1 MDEEKGIVPET
12 RASKVEASKGGKKAA
27 TNADIKRPG
36 ELATSGADSGVP
48 ASKKI
53 SRLGKPVSKRKQ
65 RKVLPWLVA
74 MVVLAGA
81 GAASYFIWFNNS
93 QNSNAIPAQTST
105 VSASSIVGLSVTS
118 TGQVQAKADLT
129 LTFGAGG
136 TVTQVL
142 LKQGDTV
149 KKGDVLAKIDDRD
162 LQTAVTTAQASL
174 NSAKANYDKLKV
186 GATDIDL
193 QKAQEQLKQAQISAQ
208 KTRSGN
214 ALPTDIKSAQAQ
226 VESAKAR
233 LALDKQGGSD
243 YDKAAAQASVSS
255 AQANLSSAQAKLDTL
270 LAGPDAATISAAQVK
285 YDQAVSSLDKTKS
298 NLYASVVNAQV
309 SRDQSLNAL
318 KTAQDSYSSIYNNNH
333 NPDGTIKSGVKDA
346 DITKE
351 TTAQRTLQDAQGA
364 YNKADVALN
373 DAKVNYDAGIRNAQS
388 SADDAKVQ
396 LDKVKAGPTAADIST
411 ARASVDQATAS
422 LNNAQSSLA
431 KLTPTD
437 STIASDQAS
446 LDSALANLAKLT
458 SGGTASD
465 IEVADSNV
473 KLQELTLQ
481 NLKNGTTSSDLAVAQ
496 SQLDSAQANFD
507 KAKAQLTNALI
518 VAPFDGIIS
527 SLPLVVGQVVGASTT
542 AAQIVDISELHADVN
557 VGESDIAKIKLGMG
571 VTLNFDSIAN
581 RSFTGKV
588 TFISPKAVVQSN
600 VVSYLVTVTMDGQGK
615 NSLQDAYPDQYQ
627 KYLAAIQQNLRQG
640 RPGAAATTDAA
651 QSPGVITPEVAQSPS
666 ATTAGGQGRQ
676 GGQGTAGRQGGQG
689 ANAVGTVTGAVGTPG
704 TTTGGQS
711 AAAGAAQFQ
720 AQTAQLR
727 TQLGFCGYIPS
738 FGGGNQQQIQPKIG
752 MTSSVIFCLDVKA
765 GVLSVPTRAIKTET
779 VDGKVNRY
787 VQVQDTNGSTVKK
800 SVTLGLQGDS
810 ATEVTGGDLKEGDK
824 VVLTVTVTTR
834 TNTNNAANPFGGTG
848 GGAIPGG
855 GGRAGG

>member
-12 RASKVEASKGGKKAA
+12 KASKIETAKGGKKVAS
-27 TNADIKRPG
+27 NADIKRPG
-36 ELATSGADSGVP
+36 ELATSGADSGEP
-48 ASKKI
+48 AGKKI
-53 SRLGKPVSKRKQ
+53 SRLGKPVSKRKR
-65 RKVLPWLVA
+65 RKVWPWLAA

-105 VSASSIVGLSVTS
+105 VSASSVVGLSVAS
-118 TGQVQAKADLT
+118 TGQVQAKADLA

-142 LKQGDTV
+142 AKQGDAV
-149 KKGDVLAKIDDRD
+149 KKGDVIAKIDDKD
-162 LQTAVTTAQASL
+162 LQTTVSTAQASL
-174 NSAKANYDKLKV
+174 NSAKANYDKLKA
-186 GATDIDL
+186 GSTDIDL

-214 ALPTDIKSAQAQ
+214 SLPTDIQSAQSQ

-243 YDKAAAQASVSS
+243 FDRAAAQASISS

-285 YDQAVSSLDKTKS
+285 YDQAVASLDKTKS

-309 SRDQSLNAL
+309 SRDQALNSLKN
-318 KTAQDSYSSIYNNNH
+318 AQDNYSSIYNINH
-333 NPDGTIKSGVKDA
+333 NADGTLKSGVKDA

-351 TTAQRTLQDAQGA
+351 TTAQRALQDAQGA

-373 DAKVNYDAGIRNAQS
+373 DAKVNYDTGVRNAQS

-396 LDKVKAGPTAADIST
+396 LDKVKAGPLASDIST
-411 ARASVDQATAS
+411 SRAAVDQATAS
-422 LNNAQSSLA
+422 LNSAQASLA

-446 LDSALANLAKLT
+446 LDSAIANLAKLT

-465 IEVADSNV
+465 IQIADSNV

-481 NLKNGTTSSDLAVAQ
+481 NLQNGTAPSDLAVSQAQ
-496 SQLDSAQANFD
+496 VDTAQANLD
-507 KAKAQLTNALI
+507 KAKTQLANALI

-600 VVSYLVTVTMDGQGK
+600 VVSYLVTVTMDAQGK
-615 NSLQDAYPDQYQ
+615 NSLQDAFPDQYQ
-627 KYLAAIQQNLRQG
+627 KYLTAIQQNLRQG
-640 RPGAAATTDAA
+640 RPGAAGTPGAGATTGAA
-651 QSPGVITPEVAQSPS
+651 GATTETAGTPG
-666 ATTAGGQGRQ
+666 ATTASGQGRQ
-676 GGQGTAGRQGGQG
+676 GGQGTGAAGTANGVASGQG
-689 ANAVGTVTGAVGTPG
+689 A
-704 TTTGGQS
+704 
-711 AAAGAAQFQ
+711 AAGTQFQ

-727 TQLGFCGYIPS
+727 NQLGFCGYTPS
-738 FGGGNQQQIQPKIG
+738 FGGGNQQQQVQPKIG
-752 MTSSVIFCLDVKA
+752 MTSNVIFCLDAKA
-765 GVLSVPTRAIKTET
+765 GVLSVPTRAIKTGT
-779 VDGKVNRY
+779 GTDGRPYRY
-787 VQVQDTNGSTVKK
+787 VQVQDANGATVNK
-800 SVTLGLQGDS
+800 TIILGLQGDS
-810 ATEVTGGDLKEGDK
+810 ATEVTSGDLKEGDK

-834 TNTNNAANPFGGTG
+834 ITTGNNAANPFGG
-848 GGAIPGG
+848 GAIPGG
-855 GGRAGG
+855 AGRIGG